1 MGTLLA
7 DMTHTYLMSKMKPTL
22 KPCEQGGCC
31 EDYNYG
37 RVDLPKKIWLE
48 RLLEVEV
55 DTVQLRDSDDVKEG
69 GLDLHK
75 TMSITMSIHSEE
87 LWRRN

>member
-1 MGTLLA
+1 
-7 DMTHTYLMSKMKPTL
+7 MSKMKPTL
-22 KPCEQGGCC
+22 KSCGQRACC

-37 RVDLPKKIWLE
+37 RADLPKKIWLE

-55 DTVQLRDSDDVKEG
+55 DTVLLRDSDDVEEG
-69 GLDLHK
+69 GIDLHK

-87 LWRRN
+87 L